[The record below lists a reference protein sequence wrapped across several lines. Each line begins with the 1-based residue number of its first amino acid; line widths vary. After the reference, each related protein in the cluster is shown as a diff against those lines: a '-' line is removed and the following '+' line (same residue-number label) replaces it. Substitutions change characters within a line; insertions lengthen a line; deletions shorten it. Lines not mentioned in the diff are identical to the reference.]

1 MFLFVRVGYIF
12 LVLFLHEMTLARSL
26 HKCDELSETI
36 LSQILGAAFNP
47 RYMSISEP
55 DVNIAFNF
63 YKRDTEISFY
73 VDEKYYNEKNSLPA
87 WEYNHMSRKIYFDSK
102 NVGTGLSQSTSER
115 FIRQLLT
122 SSIRNKNNNNVQD
135 STPWH
140 CNYVIKWIDLGRD
153 YYPRYIRSVE
163 CIKKECWYGHYTC
176 KPKTFTINVLKRKK
190 GQCATIKDD
199 SLLFTVGAENIDLW
213 VWEEKAVNFCCDCV
227 IKY

>member
-1 MFLFVRVGYIF
+1 MVLFSIEYNIYFVWF
-12 LVLFLHEMTLARSL
+12 LVLFKVTFARSL
-26 HKCDELSETI
+26 NKCDELSEEV

-55 DVNIAFNF
+55 NMNIAFNF

-73 VDEKYYNEKNSLPA
+73 VDEKYYNEKNDIPA
-87 WEYNHMSRKIYFDSK
+87 WEYNHMDFFLNHDKIEKRK
-102 NVGTGLSQSTSER
+102 TSTSER

-122 SSIRNKNNNNVQD
+122 SARKNKNEYKVQD
-135 STPWH
+135 SAPWH
-140 CNYVIKWIDLGRD
+140 CNYMIKWIDLGRD

-176 KPKTFTINVLKRKK
+176 KPKTFTINVLKRKQ
-190 GQCATIKDD
+190 GQCATIKEGGF
-199 SLLFTVGAENIDLW
+199 LFTIGAEQIDLW

>member
-1 MFLFVRVGYIF
+1 MFLLLCTGYI
-12 LVLFLHEMTLARSL
+12 LIVLFINEMTFARSF
-26 HKCDELSETI
+26 HKCNELSDNV

-55 DVNIAFNF
+55 DINIAFKF

-73 VDEKYYNEKNSLPA
+73 VDEKYYNEKNNLPA
-87 WEYNHMSRKIYFDSK
+87 WEYNHMSKKVYFDS
-102 NVGTGLSQSTSER
+102 NDETDLSQTKSGR
-115 FIRQLLT
+115 LIRQILT
-122 SSIRNKNNNNVQD
+122 SVITKKNEYTVQD
-135 STPWH
+135 SAPWH
-140 CNYVIKWIDLGRD
+140 CNYIIKWIDLGRD

-176 KPKTFTINVLKRKK
+176 KPKTFTINVLKRKQ
-190 GQCATIKDD
+190 GQCATIQKD
-199 SLLFTVGAENIDLW
+199 SSFFTVGAENIDLW